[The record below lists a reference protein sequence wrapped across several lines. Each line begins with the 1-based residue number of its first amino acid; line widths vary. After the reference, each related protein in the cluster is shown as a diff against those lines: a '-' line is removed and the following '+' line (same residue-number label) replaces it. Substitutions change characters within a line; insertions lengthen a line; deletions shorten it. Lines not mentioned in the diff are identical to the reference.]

1 MMDALEFLRKKER
14 EAYRTFRE
22 MMEDPEATNK
32 DRVRFK
38 YEWYV
43 IADLLDEYEDYER
56 TYLDQYEGRI
66 YDV

>member
-14 EAYRTFRE
+14 EAYKTFRSV
-22 MMEDPEATNK
+22 MGDPEESHK
-32 DRVRFK
+32 DKARCK

-43 IADLLDEYEDYER
+43 IADLLEEYEDYER